1 MIRAV
6 IDTNVWVAGL
16 LTHFGPPA
24 RIVDLAL
31 SGGVTPVVS
40 PKILQ
45 EYEEVLARPELDLP
59 VLEVLTALK
68 YLKIPG
74 THVVHV
80 DPTDLPGACS
90 DPDDDHFL
98 AAAVAGRATAVVTG
112 NTRHFPSS
120 PWRGIMITTP
130 TAFLQLL
137 VLPER

>member
-1 MIRAV
+1 MRAV
-6 IDTNVWVAGL
+6 IDTNVWVAGV
-16 LTHFGPPA
+16 LTQFGPPA

-31 SGGVTPVVS
+31 SGGITPVVS

-45 EYEEVLARPELDLP
+45 EYEEVLSRPEPDLP
-59 VLEVLTALK
+59 VLEVLTALE

-74 THVVHV
+74 THVVHI
-80 DPTDLPGACS
+80 DPTDLPNACS

-98 AAAVAGRATAVVTG
+98 AAAVAGSATAVVTG

-130 TAFLQLL
+130 TAFLRLA
-137 VLPER
+137 LPER

>member
-1 MIRAV
+1 MIRTV

-16 LTHFGPPA
+16 LTPSGPPA

-31 SGGVTPVVS
+31 NGTLTPVVS
-40 PKILQ
+40 PRILW
-45 EYEEVLARPELDLP
+45 EYHAVLTRPELDLP
-59 VLEVLTALK
+59 MAEVLSALE

-80 DPTDLPGACS
+80 DPTDLPGACA

-98 AAAVAGRATAVVTG
+98 ASAVAGGASSIVTG

-120 PWRGIMITTP
+120 PWRGIIITTP
-130 TAFLQLL
+130 AAFL
-137 VLPER
+137 RSFG